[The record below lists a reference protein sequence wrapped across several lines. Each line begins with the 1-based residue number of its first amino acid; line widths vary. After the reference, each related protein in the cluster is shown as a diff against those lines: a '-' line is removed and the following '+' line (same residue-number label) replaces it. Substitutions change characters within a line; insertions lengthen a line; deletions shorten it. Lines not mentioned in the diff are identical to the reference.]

1 MSEGVTPGGPRQSN
15 DRLLP
20 SNFVLILSVVYT
32 CTSTC
37 WFCFM
42 EWNGMEWRKFYW
54 RESLF
59 LIILSQLYFFDMFL
73 FCLYCSDIDVKYI

>member
-37 WFCFM
+37 WFCFV
-42 EWNGMEWRKFYW
+42 EWNGMEEILLARKFIFDNFKSIIFLRYVPL
-54 RESLF
+54 LF
-59 LIILSQLYFFDMFL
+59 ILFRY
-73 FCLYCSDIDVKYI
+73 

>member
-32 CTSTC
+32 STC

-42 EWNGMEWRKFYW
+42 EWNGMEEILLARKFIFDNFKSIIFLRYVPL
-54 RESLF
+54 LF
-59 LIILSQLYFFDMFL
+59 ILFRY
-73 FCLYCSDIDVKYI
+73 